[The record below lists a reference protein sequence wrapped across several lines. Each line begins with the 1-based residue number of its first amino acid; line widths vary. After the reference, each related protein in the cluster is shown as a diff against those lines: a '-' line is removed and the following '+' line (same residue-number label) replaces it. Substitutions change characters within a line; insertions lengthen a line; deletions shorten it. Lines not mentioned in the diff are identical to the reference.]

1 MLRQVTIFVIVGT
14 FLIGTYYVVAA
25 SYVPPEQQ
33 NILEQKLDQY
43 MRGLSFDRLMSLD
56 ETDRAT
62 LIEGMPSDTVRLL
75 IQEAKSHPSFLV
87 ETVDDIRQITKSDA
101 RFVKLAQLT
110 ALKGYEASGTA
121 ILVESADKS
130 FVRLENLNIT
140 PGIDQHVFLT
150 KDGSASSGVD
160 LGPLKATRG
169 SQNYDATGVDTEMYN
184 VVIVYSK
191 TLDAHYAHAR
201 FLKSN

>member
-1 MLRQVTIFVIVGT
+1 MLRQVTISVIIGT

-25 SYVPPEQQ
+25 SYIPPEQQ
-33 NILEQKLDQY
+33 DVLASKLDQY
-43 MRGLSFDRLMSLD
+43 MAGLSFDKLMSLD
-56 ETDRAT
+56 EADRAV
-62 LIEGMPSDTVRLL
+62 LIQGMPSETVRLL
-75 IQEAKSHPSFLV
+75 IQEAKSHPSLLIQ
-87 ETVDDIRQITKSDA
+87 TADDIRQQTKSDV
-101 RFVKLAQLT
+101 RFAKLAQIT

-121 ILVESADKS
+121 ILVESASQS
-130 FVRLENLNIT
+130 FVRLENLNVT

-150 KDGSASSGVD
+150 KDGSATSGVD

-169 SQNYDATGVDTEMYN
+169 SQNYDATGIDTEMYN

-201 FLKSN
+201 FLKSG